1 MTTAMLA
8 IRLATQP
15 ASRAIGRNSR
25 SVLPR
30 LLVAAG
36 PEILAHDV
44 AHEGAG
50 AHGADFEQTHLLTG
64 ETHLR
69 EGVINDHAELGV
81 EKKLKRIAAHNALR
95 GWKKWSRGRSE
106 TRPQLCCNASVMAI
120 STGPS
125 FAESK
130 QKPGLSALQRLLQ
143 LRERSRK
150 QEWMRGLRAKSSGSV
165 VRPISSI
172 SNASS
177 AAASSLKR
185 V

>member
-1 MTTAMLA
+1 A
-8 IRLATQP
+8 P
-15 ASRAIGRNSR
+15 APARGGIDRHSR
-25 SVLPR
+25 SVLPA

-64 ETHLR
+64 EAHLR
-69 EGVINDHAELGV
+69 ERVVDDHAELGM

-106 TRPQLCCNASVMAI
+106 SRPQLCCNASVMAI
-120 STGPS
+120 STGPY

-130 QKPGLSALQRLLQ
+130 QKPGLSALQRLLAGARAQ
-143 LRERSRK
+143 QEAGMDTQVAGKILRHC
-150 QEWMRGLRAKSSGSV
+150 
-165 VRPISSI
+165 
-172 SNASS
+172 
-177 AAASSLKR
+177 
-185 V
+185 